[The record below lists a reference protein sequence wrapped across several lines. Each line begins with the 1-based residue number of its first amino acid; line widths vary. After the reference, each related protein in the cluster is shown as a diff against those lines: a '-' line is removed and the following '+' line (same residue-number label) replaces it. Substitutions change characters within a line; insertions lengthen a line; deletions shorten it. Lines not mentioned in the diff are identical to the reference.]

1 MDTRGDPG
9 PARVIPSIAEVNP
22 DGSGVAFVC
31 GANAY
36 FVDAVVDEDHPFAF
50 ETCCVCNDGFEVST
64 GAWGGCIASSRR
76 LDLVAESSRR
86 LQFDPTPGTHAIS
99 TGWKA

>member
-1 MDTRGDPG
+1 M
-9 PARVIPSIAEVNP
+9 
-22 DGSGVAFVC
+22 C

-64 GAWGGCIASSRR
+64 GAWGGCVASSRR